1 MSDDSYLNEVKRT
14 RKRSSAAI
22 QPTEVSA
29 TPHTDG
35 PQPMVSLNVRIS
47 VEQSNAL
54 MAICNKKNW
63 SKTQAIREAI
73 TLLEASND

>member
-1 MSDDSYLNEVKRT
+1 
-14 RKRSSAAI
+14 
-22 QPTEVSA
+22 
-29 TPHTDG
+29 
-35 PQPMVSLNVRIS
+35 MVSLNVRIS